1 MNLQKLTKKDLISHI
16 NSLNSTLSKI
26 KSVDDDAE
34 NTITLDEV
42 TQLGQILDTSLNEI
56 LIFDT
61 QTFQF
66 VFVNESARNNLG
78 FPTKEFYNMTP
89 LDINPEL
96 TADSAA
102 ELVKPLING
111 EKYRL
116 NFETTLKRKDGSTYP
131 VYVVAGMPR

>member
-1 MNLQKLTKKDLISHI
+1 MDLQKLTKRDLISHI

-61 QTFQF
+61 QT
-66 VFVNESARNNLG
+66 
-78 FPTKEFYNMTP
+78 
-89 LDINPEL
+89 
-96 TADSAA
+96 
-102 ELVKPLING
+102 LI
-111 EKYRL
+111 K
-116 NFETTLKRKDGSTYP
+116 KTY
-131 VYVVAGMPR
+131 GKH

>member
-26 KSVDDDAE
+26 KPVDDAVE

-61 QTFQF
+61 QT
-66 VFVNESARNNLG
+66 
-78 FPTKEFYNMTP
+78 
-89 LDINPEL
+89 
-96 TADSAA
+96 
-102 ELVKPLING
+102 LI
-111 EKYRL
+111 K
-116 NFETTLKRKDGSTYP
+116 KTY
-131 VYVVAGMPR
+131 GKH

>member
-1 MNLQKLTKKDLISHI
+1 MNLQKLTKKDLISQI

-61 QTFQF
+61 QT
-66 VFVNESARNNLG
+66 
-78 FPTKEFYNMTP
+78 
-89 LDINPEL
+89 
-96 TADSAA
+96 
-102 ELVKPLING
+102 LI
-111 EKYRL
+111 K
-116 NFETTLKRKDGSTYP
+116 KTY
-131 VYVVAGMPR
+131 GKH

>member
-26 KSVDDDAE
+26 KPVDEAE

-61 QTFQF
+61 HT
-66 VFVNESARNNLG
+66 
-78 FPTKEFYNMTP
+78 
-89 LDINPEL
+89 
-96 TADSAA
+96 
-102 ELVKPLING
+102 LI
-111 EKYRL
+111 K
-116 NFETTLKRKDGSTYP
+116 KTY
-131 VYVVAGMPR
+131 GKH